1 MAKNYPEVEL
11 NHFYVDNAA
20 MQIVRNPKQFD
31 VILTSNIFGDILS
44 DEASQVTGSIG
55 MLPSASLA
63 EGSFGM
69 YEPIHG
75 SAPDIA
81 GRDIANPMATILSAA
96 MMLRYTFNL
105 GKEADAIEN
114 AVKKVLADGVR
125 TGDIAKPGEK
135 VYGTKETGKLIAD
148 AIK

>member
-1 MAKNYPEVEL
+1 MEL

-81 GRDIANPMATILSAA
+81 GKDIANPMATILSAA

-105 GKEADAIEN
+105 GKEADAIEA
-114 AVKKVLADGVR
+114 AVKKVLADGLR
-125 TGDIAKPGEK
+125 TADIAKPGEA
-135 VYGTKETGKLIAD
+135 VSGTEETGKKIAE
-148 AIK
+148 AIR